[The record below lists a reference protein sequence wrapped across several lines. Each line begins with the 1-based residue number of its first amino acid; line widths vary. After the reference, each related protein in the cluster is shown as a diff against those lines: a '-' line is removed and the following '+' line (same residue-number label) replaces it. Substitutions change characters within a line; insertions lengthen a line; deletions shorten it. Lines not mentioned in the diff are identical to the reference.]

1 MADIA
6 TQFATFGIEYIGG
19 ITENRRRIRD
29 PLIASGFLNS
39 QNYTFAPP
47 NNGKLYG
54 AHRANPVTA
63 MYRSASKA
71 TQFNYEGGVNY
82 TGITTAYV
90 DTENISSVG
99 SFTGGTET
107 EANAKLDAI
116 PMSMFTG
123 VNGMVRG
130 LSNDI
135 YLGSKAAE
143 HAKAICEKAA
153 GYILRGITR
162 PHNIKNDF
170 DGHGPMGDQVTF
182 EEDVGTAR
190 ALKVQ
195 VVDLSTTNTDP
206 QSLQARLLMKEL
218 TAAAG
223 DIYSSISQVP
233 FVIIPT
239 SAFNTYKSVLT
250 WGTQKDTY
258 VGAERVT
265 QSDTG
270 VTYALPFFHAD
281 GFNFVSVPDK
291 YFEVRKI
298 PASTGPDCWVALIA
312 PASALQV
319 FLNPVKPSNWLNY
332 GDMSVFGNQDVL
344 NTMLKS
350 EFLEPDLYNMLA
362 ANDREDQFL
371 RTYMNRYGGAGNLDW
386 QVMNAISTYIRP
398 LPPGG
403 DPNAMAVTIQSRLDI
418 AVLRMQPQYIQ
429 QWAIPKVL
437 V

>member
-1 MADIA
+1 MYLKEGMSEGDASYNA
-6 TQFATFGIEYIGG
+6 RAAFHEGLFGLKQGAMHAALGALTFGAG
-19 ITENRRRIRD
+19 R
-29 PLIASGFLNS
+29 
-39 QNYTFAPP
+39 
-47 NNGKLYG
+47 K
-54 AHRANPVTA
+54 V
-63 MYRSASKA
+63 
-71 TQFNYEGGVNY
+71 V
-82 TGITTAYV
+82 
-90 DTENISSVG
+90 
-99 SFTGGTET
+99 
-107 EANAKLDAI
+107 
-116 PMSMFTG
+116 TG
-123 VNGMVRG
+123 VFGKG
-130 LSNDI
+130 LEKRLAEYALTGSA
-135 YLGSKAAE
+135 LGA
-143 HAKAICEKAA
+143 
-153 GYILRGITR
+153 
-162 PHNIKNDF
+162 
-170 DGHGPMGDQVTF
+170 
-182 EEDVGTAR
+182 
-190 ALKVQ
+190 
-195 VVDLSTTNTDP
+195 
-206 QSLQARLLMKEL
+206 